1 MKQMN
6 NLPDKEFKA
15 FVMRMLTEFDKEIDE
30 QMKTVTKNYEI

>member
-6 NLPDKEFKA
+6 NLPDKEFKE
-15 FVMRMLTEFDKEIDE
+15 FVMRMLTEFEKEIDE

>member
-15 FVMRMLTEFDKEIDE
+15 FVIRMLTEFEKEIDE
-30 QMKTVTKNYEI
+30 QRKIVTNIYEI